1 MKILKWLGG
10 LIAVYV
16 VLVVVFEAGY
26 LGMMQ
31 PSFEEGGI
39 PMLVLTVTDEEFDA
53 IATAYKIPFVARL
66 LMGFPP
72 PRDILR
78 LDPLHQ

>member
-1 MKILKWLGG
+1 MRILKWLGG
-10 LIAVYV
+10 LLAIYV
-16 VLVVVFEAGY
+16 VFVVIFEAGY

-39 PMLVLTVTDEEFDA
+39 PMLLLTTTDERGEEVS
-53 IATAYKIPFVARL
+53 KMLARF

-78 LDPLHQ
+78 LDLVPQ